1 MSKYIDREQACE
13 ALCAECKECFPECQY
28 NWDCPFQRALIHSPS
43 ADVVPIGEEWERG
56 YTAGQMAE
64 RREHEWIPCEE
75 RLPEPY
81 SGTYLCCGKDGTL
94 MMLNYD
100 SLGNGDY
107 TVAFYYTDDDGYA
120 VTPNVI
126 AWMPL
131 PPAYQPKE
139 RSE

>member
-1 MSKYIDREQACE
+1 MSNVRLIDANALIRTACE
-13 ALCAECKECFPECQY
+13 KF
-28 NWDCPFQRALIHSPS
+28 
-43 ADVVPIGEEWERG
+43 
-56 YTAGQMAE
+56 YTTNYYSHILEMIDNAPTIEPKQ
-64 RREHEWIPCEE
+64 EWIPCSE

-81 SGTYLCCGKDGTL
+81 SGIYLCCGKDGTL
-94 MMLNYD
+94 MILNYD